1 LSYLAGCYSVPTRL
15 ALLQIFFPARSLHRE
30 LLKGQQEWGN
40 VRFPFFS
47 GIDMTS
53 AFVAI
58 LMGSDSDL
66 PVMQACSDLLDSFG
80 VTYEMRITSAHRTPE
95 DTRNYVREAE
105 ERGCAV
111 FIAAAGLAAHLAGAV
126 AAQTVRPVIGVP
138 IDSGPLQ
145 GIDAL
150 LSTVQM
156 PGGIPVASVA
166 IGKSGAKNA
175 AYLAT
180 QILATNDA
188 GLKTALEEE
197 RARNAESIRQK
208 NRDLNS

>member
-1 LSYLAGCYSVPTRL
+1 M
-15 ALLQIFFPARSLHRE
+15 
-30 LLKGQQEWGN
+30 K
-40 VRFPFFS
+40 
-47 GIDMTS
+47 
-53 AFVAI
+53 
-58 LMGSDSDL
+58 
-66 PVMQACSDLLDSFG
+66 ACSDLLDNFG
-80 VTYEMRITSAHRTPE
+80 IRYEVRITSAHRTPE
-95 DTRNYVREAE
+95 DTRDYVREAE
-105 ERGCAV
+105 KRGCAV

-156 PGGIPVASVA
+156 PGGIPVATVA

-188 GLKTALEEE
+188 ELKTALEEE

-208 NRDLNS
+208 NRQLNS